1 MAIPDLPLFD
11 TVVSGPAAVPF
22 SVGVSLVAVGTAFSV
37 IVEQKKVFI
46 TGDVPNIARVKVQAV
61 TCVIALVLFVP
72 ISRGVWWAAQNIA
85 VAIYPDSAMQ
95 SLASSLSAIAAR
107 FQTLTTSRASLAN
120 AVTNPAAFAGQVV
133 KDSAV
138 SFAGMMAQVL
148 LLLAHN
154 QLKNIQ
160 GGLYNVVFCFG
171 PLLIGISAFGLPT
184 LRIWIMALIE
194 VSSWSIT
201 AAVLYFGV
209 STQLSGY
216 MQSAISTDL
225 LDTRFLDAIN
235 NLVFLSSLMLVV
247 PIVTGRL
254 LGMATLGELG
264 RVMPGSEWVDRLTR
278 VVQRSQV
285 TGTQIDPAVG
295 HRGATAPAYAQGS
308 GVPGSNQRRPGD

>member
-1 MAIPDLPLFD
+1 MAMPDLQLFD

-22 SVGVSLVAVGTAFSV
+22 SVGLSLVAVGTVFSV
-37 IVEQKKVFI
+37 IVEQRKVFI
-46 TGDVPNIARVKVQAV
+46 TGDVPNIAKVKVQAV

-72 ISRGVWWAAQNIA
+72 ISKGVWWAAQNIA

-95 SLASSLSAIAAR
+95 SLASSLQAIAAR
-107 FQTLTTSRASLAN
+107 FQTLTTSRASIAN
-120 AVTNPAAFAGQVV
+120 AVTNPIGFAGQAL

-138 SFAGMMAQVL
+138 SFAAMMAQLL
-148 LLLAHN
+148 LLLAHC
-154 QLKNIQ
+154 QLRNIQ
-160 GGLYNVVFCFG
+160 AGLYNVVFCFG

-184 LRIWIMALIE
+184 LRIWIMALVE

-209 STQLSGY
+209 STQLASY

-247 PIVTGRL
+247 PVVTGRL

-264 RVMPGSEWVDRLTR
+264 RVMPGSCCRAPRMTARGPISREQRDGEWRVRGTR
-278 VVQRSQV
+278 S
-285 TGTQIDPAVG
+285 TM
-295 HRGATAPAYAQGS
+295 
-308 GVPGSNQRRPGD
+308 